1 MFDLFLA
8 ARVGAVALLALAAVT
23 VPSRADAVT
32 FAGYGDVRLVIPSGD
47 DDTWLEGGL
56 SKTRFGRADGNT
68 ELRIGEIVG
77 EVRAQLGSELMA
89 IAWGR
94 YDEDQRTP
102 IDLIEAYLR
111 YRPVSTSSL
120 RWSVKAGA
128 FFPPISLEN
137 DEIGWTSHWTLT
149 PSAINSWVGEE
160 LRTLGAEAMIEFRGE
175 ANTFEANVALFG
187 WNDPAGFLIDVRGW
201 ALGDRPTGLFDKV
214 HLPDPFIAYV
224 GGLLPRTTPMFKE
237 IDDRAGYYARAAWKN
252 ESFGSIEILRYDN
265 RADPAAFDGVPAWRT
280 EFWSAGLNTQID
292 SFEIL
297 AQGMAGET
305 EVAPFPGYDRVVEF
319 WSAYVLV
326 GRELGD
332 WRLAARAELFGS
344 DATVAYLEDDEWEV
358 ENEPDYGE
366 YGHSFT
372 FAATWTPEEWLRLT
386 GEILYVDS
394 YRPFRRDDGLPA
406 DGRETQAQLGA
417 RFMF

>member
-1 MFDLFLA
+1 MKAPFTTILLTFAIAASAPSLA
-8 ARVGAVALLALAAVT
+8 QE
-23 VPSRADAVT
+23 VT
-32 FAGYGDVRLVIPSGD
+32 FHGYGDLRLVMPSDD

-56 SKTRFGRADGNT
+56 SKTRFARADGDN
-68 ELRIGEIVG
+68 ELRVGEIVG
-77 EVRAQLGSELMA
+77 EARAQIGSDLMA
-89 IAWGR
+89 IAWVR

-102 IDLIEAYLR
+102 VDLIEAYAR
-111 YRPVSTSSL
+111 YRPVSTSSF

-128 FFPPISLEN
+128 FFAPISLEN

-149 PSAINSWVGEE
+149 PSAINSWVGDE
-160 LRTLGAEAMIEFRGE
+160 LRTIGVEGQIELRAET
-175 ANTFEANVALFG
+175 NTFEANFALFG

-201 ALGDRPTGLFDKV
+201 ALGDRPTGLFDKPR
-214 HLPDPFIAYV
+214 LPDAFINHI

-252 ESFGSIEILRYDN
+252 ESFGSIEFLRYDN
-265 RADPAAFDGVPAWRT
+265 RADPASFDGVPAWRT

-319 WSAYVLV
+319 WSAYILV
-326 GRELGD
+326 GREFGE

-358 ENEPDYGE
+358 ENDPDYGE
-366 YGHSFT
+366 YGHAFT

-386 GEILYVDS
+386 GEILVVDS
-394 YRPFRRDDGLPA
+394 YRPLRRDDGLSA
-406 DGRETQAQLGA
+406 DSSETQAQLGA
-417 RFMF
+417 RVSF